1 MNWEVLLGPSV
12 LEASLRIATPLL
24 LAALGGAFTH
34 HAGIFNIAL
43 EGMMLFGAFFAIVAS
58 YYTSNWLIAIAV
70 TILVGLII
78 GLLYGVFTIHLK
90 ADFIV
95 TGIAINVLGLG
106 LTTYLLRALFHVK
119 AGLQDARIAPLPD
132 INIPLLNSLGSIN
145 EIFNNQSLFTYVGW
159 ILVVV
164 LWFIFYRTPFG
175 LHLRAA
181 GEHPD
186 ALETAGISLTRTRYI
201 AALCCGVLCALA
213 GAHLSLGYLNQY
225 VINVTSG
232 RGFISMAA
240 VLFGSGN
247 PVIIILVSLL
257 FGFAESISIRF
268 QGIGVP
274 GYFAL
279 MIPYV
284 VTILALVAW
293 SIQKQQKLQQAEA
306 APESQT

>member
-1 MNWEVLLGPSV
+1 MNWEALFSPSV

-43 EGMMLFGAFFAIVAS
+43 EGMMLIGAFTAVVVS
-58 YYTSNWLIAIAV
+58 YYTSNWLIAIAA
-70 TILVGLII
+70 TILVGLLI

-95 TGIAINVLGLG
+95 TGIAINVLALG

-119 AGLQDARIAPLPD
+119 AGLQSPLIAPLPD
-132 INIPLLNSLGSIN
+132 VNLPFLNSLGVIS
-145 EIFNNQSLFTYVGW
+145 EILNNQSLFTYVSW
-159 ILVVV
+159 VLVVI

-186 ALETAGISLTRTRYI
+186 SLETAGISVIRTRYI
-201 AALCCGVLCALA
+201 AALCCGILCALA
-213 GAHLSLGYLNQY
+213 GAHLSLGYLNMY
-225 VINVTSG
+225 VINITSG
-232 RGFISMAA
+232 RGFISMAT
-240 VLFGSGN
+240 VLFGGGN
-247 PVIIILVSLL
+247 PVIILLVSLL
-257 FGFAESISIRF
+257 FGFAESMSIRF

-279 MIPYV
+279 MIPYT
-284 VTILALVAW
+284 VTILALVIW
-293 SIQKQQKLQQAEA
+293 SIRKNRRSQLVDTVPA
-306 APESQT
+306 SQT